1 MADDLKSA
9 VISSVSAL
17 RAQSTRLRVISENL
31 ANATSTGAAAGA
43 DPYSRKTVSFKAELD
58 RASGASIVKID
69 SIGNDRSPFRVE
81 HDPGHPAADA
91 SGNVKMPNVSPL
103 VEMSDM
109 REAQRSYEANLQV
122 VRQTREMIGDL
133 IDLLRAK

>member
-9 VISSVSAL
+9 VVSSVSAL
-17 RAQSTRLRVISENL
+17 RVQSTRLRIISENL
-31 ANATSTGAAAGA
+31 ANATSTASVAGA
-43 DPYSRKTVSFKAELD
+43 DPYVRKTVSFKSELD

-69 SIGNDRSPFRVE
+69 SIGADRAPFRVE
-81 HDPGHPAADA
+81 YDPGHPAADT
-91 SGNVKMPNVSPL
+91 SGNVKMPNVNPL

-109 REAQRSYEANLQV
+109 REAHRSYDANLQV

-133 IDLLRAK
+133 IDLLRAR